1 MEVFVNRKPVAV
13 ESGTS
18 LAELLDRLGIAPDG
32 TAAAVDNKVVP
43 RDMWRHFSRC
53 HSSNLVH
60 LFDNAGSCGWCGP
73 RHVPTV
79 QSVLCCGS
87 HTLLHGLVCM
97 AWQER
102 QRTLRTS

>member
-43 RDMWRHFSRC
+43 RDMWRQTIRA
-53 HSSNLVH
+53 V
-60 LFDNAGSCGWCGP
+60 CGG
-73 RHVPTV
+73 
-79 QSVLCCGS
+79 
-87 HTLLHGLVCM
+87 
-97 AWQER
+97 
-102 QRTLRTS
+102 

>member
-43 RDMWRHFSRC
+43 RDMRRQTIPAEGAKIT
-53 HSSNLVH
+53 VIR
-60 LFDNAGSCGWCGP
+60 AVCGG
-73 RHVPTV
+73 
-79 QSVLCCGS
+79 
-87 HTLLHGLVCM
+87 
-97 AWQER
+97 
-102 QRTLRTS
+102 

>member
-43 RDMWRHFSRC
+43 RDMWRQTILAEGAKITVIRA
-53 HSSNLVH
+53 V
-60 LFDNAGSCGWCGP
+60 CGG
-73 RHVPTV
+73 
-79 QSVLCCGS
+79 
-87 HTLLHGLVCM
+87 
-97 AWQER
+97 
-102 QRTLRTS
+102 